1 MFASLFAN
9 RAAPPVTDTYFT
21 VSFVTGTPPTNIVL
35 HADYTGPATPA
46 QALYDAGDGVWRA
59 YTANNITMRGDRR
72 YLKLRGDWR
81 TAAGTYK
88 GMFKSAL
95 AGAAYTCEFTG
106 TLDYAATAASAYREI
121 FRDCTKVTQIRDNPF
136 QPIRGS
142 PAASMFNSACS
153 GMSGV
158 TGSLPAGFMNTSG
171 LTGSP
176 AASMFANACIG
187 MSGVTGSLPAG
198 FLDTSGLTGSPAA
211 SMFYAACDGM
221 SGVSGALPTGFLDT
235 SGLTGSPAASM
246 FYAACRSMSGVTGSL
261 PTGFLDTSGLTGSPA
276 ANMFYYSCSGM
287 SGVTG
292 SLPSGFLDTSGLTGS
307 PAANMFLSACN
318 GMSKIASGDF
328 NISANVTLTSANV
341 VGPLTS
347 AWRGMPLW
355 TGQVYW
361 GTNVIHTVLTPDS
374 DINTFA
380 NNTSMPGY
388 ATLNA
393 NWK

>member
-1 MFASLFAN
+1 MKRILGILAGLMLAASVQAGSMFASLFAN

-59 YTANNITMRGDRR
+59 YTAKNITMRGDRR

-95 AGAAYTCEFTG
+95 AGAAYTCELSG
-106 TLDYAATAASAYREI
+106 TLDFAATAASAYQEI
-121 FRDCTKVTQIRDNPF
+121 FRDCTKVTAIRNNPF

-142 PAASMFNSACS
+142 PASSMFNAACFN
-153 GMSGV
+153 MSGV
-158 TGSLPAGFMNTSG
+158 TGSLPTGFM
-171 LTGSP
+171 
-176 AASMFANACIG
+176 
-187 MSGVTGSLPAG
+187 
-198 FLDTSGLTGSPAA
+198 DTSGLTGSPAA
-211 SMFYAACDGM
+211 SMFNSACNNM
-221 SGVSGALPTGFLDT
+221 SGVSGALPTGFL
-235 SGLTGSPAASM
+235 A
-246 FYAACRSMSGVTGSL
+246 
-261 PTGFLDTSGLTGSPA
+261 TSGLTGSPA
-276 ANMFYYSCSGM
+276 ANMFSTACFNM

-292 SLPSGFLDTSGLTGS
+292 SLPTGFMDISGLTGS
-307 PAANMFLSACN
+307 PAANMFYRACY

-328 NISANVTLTSANV
+328 NISANVTLSNANI
-341 VGPLTS
+341 VGPLS
-347 AWRGMPLW
+347 EAWRGMTLW

-361 GTNVIHTVLTPDS
+361 GTNVIHTVLTPAS
-374 DINTFA
+374 DINTFVG
-380 NNTSMPGY
+380 NTSMPGY
-388 ATLNA
+388 AGLNA

>member
-1 MFASLFAN
+1 MKRILGILAVLILAASAQAGSMFASLFAN
-9 RAAPPVTDTYFT
+9 RAAPAVSDTYFT

-88 GMFKSAL
+88 GMFRSAL

-106 TLDYAATAASAYREI
+106 TLDYAATAARAYQEI
-121 FRDCTKVTQIRDNPF
+121 FRDCTQVTAIRHNPF

-142 PAASMFNSACS
+142 PAVSMFDLACY
-153 GMSGV
+153 
-158 TGSLPAGFMNTSG
+158 
-171 LTGSP
+171 
-176 AASMFANACIG
+176 G

-211 SMFYAACDGM
+211 
-221 SGVSGALPTGFLDT
+221 
-235 SGLTGSPAASM
+235 
-246 FYAACRSMSGVTGSL
+246 
-261 PTGFLDTSGLTGSPA
+261 
-276 ANMFYYSCSGM
+276 NMFY
-287 SGVTG
+287 
-292 SLPSGFLDTSGLTGS
+292 L
-307 PAANMFLSACN
+307 ACN

-328 NISANVTLTSANV
+328 NISTNVTLTSANI

-347 AWRGMPLW
+347 AWRGMTLW

-380 NNTSMPGY
+380 GNTNMPGY
-388 ATLNA
+388 AGLNA